1 MSPAGVEE
9 TYTDAFGK
17 RRTIEPAVREAVVA
31 TMGEVPDAPDAVAI
45 VPPGASLPVPGE
57 VTLEDGTSLGR
68 LVVMPPDAPFGY
80 HSLVADDGTERLLIT
95 GPGRCHLP
103 DGLREWG

>member
-1 MSPAGVEE
+1 MSPSEVEE

-17 RRTIEPAVREAVVA
+17 RRTIDPEVRKAVVA
-31 TMGEVPDAPDAVAI
+31 TMGVPPDAADAVAI

-68 LVVMPPDAPFGY
+68 
-80 HSLVADDGTERLLIT
+80 GTRSSASAQLE
-95 GPGRCHLP
+95 
-103 DGLREWG
+103 